1 MRERTRASESSKE
14 KLFCGPFEVLYDE
27 MKRWLI
33 ESGWLK
39 FLPSLV
45 DLSYGYAVSHD
56 SAKLARD
63 ATTMDRLCGRAV
75 I

>member
-1 MRERTRASESSKE
+1 MRERMRASESSKE

-45 DLSYGYAVSHD
+45 DLSYGLRSISRFCEVSTR
-56 SAKLARD
+56 RD
-63 ATTMDRLCGRAV
+63 YDG
-75 I
+75 